1 MFKLPLQT
9 ARGVSR
15 SAPVSIKRQLRPSSS
30 SASDRAGCVDRAVN
44 ELQAA
49 QGITTTGRVVN
60 KICTRLANDRATT
73 RTEQLIWLAK
83 HALDT
88 SAAPKRDTASSKA
101 SVYQNPP
108 EKQEDE
114 QKSTASEADGK
125 RSWDGVSAWPHMCA
139 PSSSHHNPSAN
150 DGPAYEA
157 PTLGDLPPAYTEL
170 PGQVENEELG
180 TNAVVADD
188 GRVNIRIDQKS
199 RALSQLILPQ
209 IQRQLTNA
217 QEDPEPPPPY
227 VPEFLGGAPGQQPPP
242 PLNVVIQVVGSRG
255 DVQPFVALGKV
266 LKDTYGHRVRL
277 ATHPTFKD
285 FVIENGLEFF
295 SIGGDPAE
303 LMAFMVKNPGLMPGF
318 DTLRSGDI
326 GKRRKGIAEILS
338 GTWRSC
344 IETGNGLGVDPLQQ
358 TVEEWMGIEDQLPEQ
373 LRKPFVADAIIANP
387 PAFGH
392 IHCAEKLGIPLHMMF
407 TMPWSPTQQFPH
419 PLANI
424 QSSNADPTITNYLS
438 YIMVDVLTW
447 QGLGDVIN
455 RFRKDSLRLDPISAV
470 WAPAMLARLKVPF
483 TYCWSPALIP
493 KPRDWN
499 HHISV
504 AGFYFLN
511 LASNYTP
518 APDLAAFLDGGEPPV
533 YIGFGS
539 IVVDDPNAMTKMIFD
554 AVKITGKRALVSK
567 GWGGLGADDLGKP
580 DGVFMLGNCPH
591 DWLFKRVSAVV
602 HHGGAGTTAAG
613 IATGKPTVVVPFFGD
628 QAFWGA
634 MVSRAG
640 AGPDPIPYKE
650 LTAEKLAGAINE
662 ALKPETLDRAHE
674 LCDKIKQENGTQKGA
689 QSFHQMLNY
698 DELRCALMPDKPAV
712 WRLKRTDVKLSAKA
726 ATVLAQQ
733 GEVNFSDMKLYR
745 PREYVPDEGPWDPVS
760 GAAGAIMGTATSVM
774 MGVADMPIQTLKLL
788 NIHPDA
794 RSKKGKEKATG
805 TESPSIGEGS
815 SSGRPTTSRTATD
828 ATDRSSRSG
837 AATPTA
843 ADAAADL
850 ARIQADNP
858 AVKSPGSPG
867 TPSHR
872 SSFMSQ
878 AFAESTQGSRSRSRS
893 RSRSVA
899 GSAAPSNTG
908 PKPSMA
914 ENCESAVDT
923 GKGLARIV
931 GAGFKS
937 PMDFSLNVA
946 KGFHNVPKL
955 YGAEVRQVDKVTDF
969 QSGMRTAAKQ
979 FGFGL
984 YDGITGIVTDP
995 YKGAKK
1001 EGGIGFVKGVGR
1013 GIMSV
1018 PFRVMGGAWSVPGYA
1033 MKGLYQEMVKSK
1045 GKSVQNY
1052 IIAARIAQGYD
1063 EASEVTQEERDVIV
1077 KKWSHM
1083 KWGIKKKRNVGA
1095 EQMDSLHSLVQQKKD
1110 RKDKRSAILDSHVG
1124 AVAQPSAHTT
1134 SVPQG
1139 SAAGQYPDPPRR
1151 RGVEPEI
1158 RSTIPSWRQQEAER
1172 TRALRRQETPTSGSP
1187 SIASSIAPS
1196 QQSQAD
1202 LEAQLRAEEEED
1214 QRELERAIAASVAE
1228 SSRGDPEE
1236 DRLIASAIRASIA
1249 ELENAPPSS
1258 SGAPTQQDEEAAL
1271 HRAMTASMSEAGKTD
1286 MTEEEKKA
1294 LEETLR
1300 KSLSETSKRTRRDS
1314 DHREWGSDNDT
1325 EDDEDY
1331 KRIIAESKHLAQ
1343 IHAEHPDE
1351 YATSTQGAQQESG
1364 VMDAMSQAIGGGASG
1379 PTPVS
1384 PPPYAHPSAS
1394 EPCGRDVDMDARAAP
1409 PPLPHRITMQDNDN
1423 DDEDAEL
1430 KKVLAESEKAESERI
1445 SNLEKQRTEEDIVM
1459 EYVRKQSLLEEEH
1472 RQRVRN
1478 GEESAGR

>member
-1 MFKLPLQT
+1 MSGSQNPTQGNDAPYSGAPPTQQPPGYAEPNERVAEPTNAPTGSAVPSSPGQHHDTSSAQQSSKPE
-9 ARGVSR
+9 R
-15 SAPVSIKRQLRPSSS
+15 SNYVGSYRPSDVHRQDSTPIES
-30 SASDRAGCVDRAVN
+30 RYDFD
-44 ELQAA
+44 
-49 QGITTTGRVVN
+49 
-60 KICTRLANDRATT
+60 ANLPHD
-73 RTEQLIWLAK
+73 
-83 HALDT
+83 
-88 SAAPKRDTASSKA
+88 
-101 SVYQNPP
+101 
-108 EKQEDE
+108 
-114 QKSTASEADGK
+114 SEA
-125 RSWDGVSAWPHMCA
+125 A
-139 PSSSHHNPSAN
+139 NPN
-150 DGPAYEA
+150 QP
-157 PTLGDLPPAYTEL
+157 PPAYTEL
-170 PGQVENEELG
+170 PGQIDNEGLG
-180 TNAVVADD
+180 TNAVVAED

-209 IQRQLTNA
+209 LQRQLT
-217 QEDPEPPPPY
+217 QSRDDPAPPPPY
-227 VPEFLGGAPGQQPPP
+227 VPEFLGGAPGQEPPP

-318 DTLRSGDI
+318 DTLRSGDV
-326 GKRRKGIAEILS
+326 GRRRKGIAEILR

-344 IETGNGLGVDPLQQ
+344 IETGNGLGVDPLKQ
-358 TVEEWMGIEDQLPEQ
+358 TVEEWMGVEDQLPEQ
-373 LRKPFVADAIIANP
+373 LKKPFVADVIIANP

-424 QSSNADPTITNYLS
+424 QSSNADPTITNYIS

-455 RFRKDSLRLDPISAV
+455 RFRKDSLHLDPISTI
-470 WAPAMLARLKVPF
+470 WAPAMLARLKIPF

-493 KPRDWN
+493 KPKDWN

-518 APDLAAFLDGGEPPV
+518 EPDLAAFLAAGEPPV

-591 DWLFKRVSAVV
+591 DWLFQHVSAVV

-613 IATGKPTVVVPFFGD
+613 IASGRPTVVVPFFGD

-640 AGPDPIPYKE
+640 AGPDPMPYKD
-650 LTAEKLAGAINE
+650 LTAEKLATAINE
-662 ALKPETLDRAHE
+662 ALKPESLERAQE
-674 LCDKIKQENGTQKGA
+674 LCEKIKQENGTQKGA

-698 DELRCALMPDKPAV
+698 DEMRCAVMPNKPAV
-712 WRLKRTDVKLSAKA
+712 WRLKRTQTKLSAKA
-726 ATVLAQQ
+726 ATILAQQ
-733 GEVNFSDMKLYR
+733 GEVTFSDLKLYR
-745 PREYVPDEGPWDPVS
+745 AREYVPDEGPLDPVS
-760 GAAGAIMGTATSVM
+760 GAAGALMGTATSVM

-788 NIHPDA
+788 NIHPDS
-794 RSKKGKEKATG
+794 RSKKGKEKATSDTTTGGESIRDGRPTNAKITNSNDDFSLISG
-805 TESPSIGEGS
+805 TDTPLGPGS
-815 SSGRPTTSRTATD
+815 SSSDLMSTQSDTLPLGSIDTST
-828 ATDRSSRSG
+828 
-837 AATPTA
+837 TPT
-843 ADAAADL
+843 
-850 ARIQADNP
+850 
-858 AVKSPGSPG
+858 
-867 TPSHR
+867 HR

-878 AFAESTQGSRSRSRS
+878 AFADSTGGSRSSSRERARQIVTDCPVVRSRRGS
-893 RSRSVA
+893 SVSGA
-899 GSAAPSNTG
+899 EKYAATG
-908 PKPSMA
+908 RPMKDAQQPGLAESM
-914 ENCESAVDT
+914 ESAVDT

-937 PMDFSLNVA
+937 PMDFSLGIA

-969 QSGMRTAAKQ
+969 QSGLRTAAKE

-1018 PFRVMGGAWSVPGYA
+1018 PFRVIGGAWSVPGYA
-1033 MKGLYQEMVKSK
+1033 MKGLYQEMIKSK
-1045 GKSVQNY
+1045 GKTVQNY

-1063 EASEVTQEERDVIV
+1063 EASSVTQKERDDIV
-1077 KKWSHM
+1077 RKWQHV
-1083 KWGIKKKRNVGA
+1083 KVGIKKKRTPGA
-1095 EQMDSLHSLVQQKKD
+1095 EQMDSLHSLVEEKRKRKTDRWERVNSAFKKPESRPSFPPD
-1110 RKDKRSAILDSHVG
+1110 MSSAGSYHEPSHLR
-1124 AVAQPSAHTT
+1124 HDT
-1134 SVPQG
+1134 
-1139 SAAGQYPDPPRR
+1139 
-1151 RGVEPEI
+1151 EPEI

-1172 TRALRRQETPTSGSP
+1172 ARSLRRQNTDATAPTQ
-1187 SIASSIAPS
+1187 AS
-1196 QQSQAD
+1196 QSAIS
-1202 LEAQLRAEEEED
+1202 LEAQLIAEEEAE
-1214 QRELERAIAASVAE
+1214 QRELEKAIAASVAE
-1228 SSRGDPEE
+1228 ASRGNPEE
-1236 DRLIASAIRASIA
+1236 DQLIEAAIRASIA
-1249 ELENAPPSS
+1249 ELERAPVGTSES
-1258 SGAPTQQDEEAAL
+1258 DDEAAL
-1271 HRAMTASMSEAGKTD
+1271 KRAVTASLGESGKKDITA
-1286 MTEEEKKA
+1286 EEQAA

-1300 KSLSETSKRTRRDS
+1300 KSLLETSVKRQ
-1314 DHREWGSDNDT
+1314 HGSDLEWDEADDT
-1325 EDDEDY
+1325 EEDEEFQ
-1331 KRIIAESKHLAQ
+1331 RIIAESKELAHL
-1343 IHAEHPDE
+1343 HSTHPQHYPE
-1351 YATSTQGAQQESG
+1351 SQEKASMESG
-1364 VMDAMSQAIGGGASG
+1364 VMNAMDAALGVNQQSANVNVNA
-1379 PTPVS
+1379 
-1384 PPPYAHPSAS
+1384 SAS
-1394 EPCGRDVDMDARAAP
+1394 PADAHAQQTGI
-1409 PPLPHRITMQDNDN
+1409 ITHDQDEEMQ
-1423 DDEDAEL
+1423 
-1430 KKVLAESEKAESERI
+1430 KVLAESERAEKDRVEAVNRQ
-1445 SNLEKQRTEEDIVM
+1445 KTEEDIVL

-1472 RQRVRN
+1472 RLRVQR
-1478 GEESAGR
+1478 GE

>member
-1 MFKLPLQT
+1 M
-9 ARGVSR
+9 
-15 SAPVSIKRQLRPSSS
+15 
-30 SASDRAGCVDRAVN
+30 
-44 ELQAA
+44 
-49 QGITTTGRVVN
+49 
-60 KICTRLANDRATT
+60 
-73 RTEQLIWLAK
+73 
-83 HALDT
+83 
-88 SAAPKRDTASSKA
+88 ASSNSPGQGNDA
-101 SVYQNPP
+101 TRDDAPLTQRHAQTHTN
-108 EKQEDE
+108 
-114 QKSTASEADGK
+114 
-125 RSWDGVSAWPHMCA
+125 A
-139 PSSSHHNPSAN
+139 PSSSRNSSDINRVPAHDAPSLENP
-150 DGPAYEA
+150 
-157 PTLGDLPPAYTEL
+157 PPAYTEL
-170 PGQVENEELG
+170 PGQVDNEELG

-209 IQRQLTNA
+209 IQRQLTHA

-266 LKDTYGHRVRL
+266 LKETYGHRVRL

-358 TVEEWMGIEDQLPEQ
+358 TVEEWMGIEEQLPEQ

-387 PAFGH
+387 PSFGH
-392 IHCAEKLGIPLHMMF
+392 IHCAEKLGIPIHMMF

-424 QSSNADPTITNYLS
+424 QSTNADPTITNYMS

-455 RFRKDSLRLDPISAV
+455 RFRKDSLRLDPISGV

-493 KPRDWN
+493 KPKDWN

-518 APDLAAFLDGGEPPV
+518 DPDLAAFLDGGEPPV

-640 AGPDPIPYKE
+640 AGPDPIPYKD
-650 LTAEKLAGAINE
+650 LTAEKLAGAISE
-662 ALKPETLDRAHE
+662 ALKPESLDRAQE

-698 DELRCALMPDKPAV
+698 DELRCAIMPNKPAV

-733 GEVNFSDMKLYR
+733 GEVNFSEMKLYR

-760 GAAGAIMGTATSVM
+760 GAAGALMGTATSVM

-794 RSKKGKEKATG
+794 RSKKGKEKRTG
-805 TESPSIGEGS
+805 TGTSSIGEGS
-815 SSGRPTTSRTATD
+815 SSGRPVTT
-828 ATDRSSRSG
+828 RSGTGASERSGRSG
-837 AATPTA
+837 ASTPTA
-843 ADAAADL
+843 ADAAADI
-850 ARIQADNP
+850 ARMQADNP
-858 AVKSPGSPG
+858 AVTSPGSPG

-872 SSFMSQ
+872 STFMSQ
-878 AFAESTQGSRSRSRS
+878 ALAESTQGSRSRSRS
-893 RSRSVA
+893 RSRSA
-899 GSAAPSNTG
+899 ATSTAPSNTA

-914 ENCESAVDT
+914 ENVDSAVDT
-923 GKGLARIV
+923 GKGLARII

-969 QSGMRTAAKQ
+969 QSGMRTAAKE
-979 FGFGL
+979 FGYGL

-1063 EASEVTQEERDVIV
+1063 EASEVTQEERDEIV
-1077 KKWSHM
+1077 KTWGHM

-1095 EQMDSLHSLVQQKKD
+1095 EQMDSLHSLVQQK
-1110 RKDKRSAILDSHVG
+1110 RDKKNERSARLSSQTGGPGV
-1124 AVAQPSAHTT
+1124 QQSAHAN
-1134 SVPQG
+1134 SILQG
-1139 SAAGQYPDPPRR
+1139 SIAGPYPDPPRR

-1158 RSTIPSWRQQEAER
+1158 RSTVPSWRQQEAER
-1172 TRALRRQETPTSGSP
+1172 TRALRRQDTTTSGSP
-1187 SIASSIAPS
+1187 SVAPS

-1249 ELENAPPSS
+1249 ELERAPAGSNPS
-1258 SGAPTQQDEEAAL
+1258 QQDEEEAL
-1271 HRAMTASMSEAGKTD
+1271 HRAMTASMEEAGKLNV
-1286 MTEEEKKA
+1286 TEEEQKA

-1300 KSLSETSKRTRRDS
+1300 KSLLETSKKRQV
-1314 DHREWGSDNDT
+1314 GSDNEWDSDADT

-1331 KRIIAESKHLAQ
+1331 KRIIAESKQLAHV
-1343 IHAEHPDE
+1343 HANHPGE
-1351 YATSTQGAQQESG
+1351 YANSAQGAQQERG
-1364 VMDAMSQAIGGGASG
+1364 VMDAMSQAIG
-1379 PTPVS
+1379 
-1384 PPPYAHPSAS
+1384 
-1394 EPCGRDVDMDARAAP
+1394 AADDDEYEDRS
-1409 PPLPHRITMQDNDN
+1409 HRIEMR
-1423 DDEDAEL
+1423 DDDHEDDDAEL
-1430 KKVLAESEKAESERI
+1430 KRVMEESEKAENERMQK
-1445 SNLEKQRTEEDIVM
+1445 LEKQKTEEDIVM

-1472 RQRVRN
+1472 RQRVAN
-1478 GEESAGR
+1478 GRDANGGGSSAGAGR

>member
-1 MFKLPLQT
+1 MTSWNNPPQSSNGP
-9 ARGVSR
+9 RD
-15 SAPVSIKRQLRPSSS
+15 SAPPTQR
-30 SASDRAGCVDRAVN
+30 
-44 ELQAA
+44 
-49 QGITTTGRVVN
+49 
-60 KICTRLANDRATT
+60 
-73 RTEQLIWLAK
+73 
-83 HALDT
+83 HAH
-88 SAAPKRDTASSKA
+88 A
-101 SVYQNPP
+101 QNP
-108 EKQEDE
+108 
-114 QKSTASEADGK
+114 
-125 RSWDGVSAWPHMCA
+125 A
-139 PSSSHHNPSAN
+139 PSSSHDNFDAGQVTAHDAPHLENP
-150 DGPAYEA
+150 
-157 PTLGDLPPAYTEL
+157 PPAYTEL

-209 IQRQLTNA
+209 IQRQLTHA

-227 VPEFLGGAPGQQPPP
+227 VPEFLGGAPDQQPPP

-358 TVEEWMGIEDQLPEQ
+358 TVEDWMGIEDQLPEQ

-387 PAFGH
+387 PSFGH
-392 IHCAEKLGIPLHMMF
+392 IHCAEKLGIPLHIMF

-424 QSSNADPTITNYLS
+424 QSTNADPTITNYMS

-455 RFRKDSLRLDPISAV
+455 RFRKDSLRLDPISGV
-470 WAPAMLARLKVPF
+470 WAPAMLARLKIPF

-493 KPRDWN
+493 KPKDWN

-518 APDLAAFLDGGEPPV
+518 EPDLAAFLDGGEPPV

-640 AGPDPIPYKE
+640 AGPDPIPYKD

-662 ALKPETLDRAHE
+662 ALKPESLDRAQE

-698 DELRCALMPDKPAV
+698 DELRCAIIPNKPAV

-733 GEVNFSDMKLYR
+733 GEVSFSEMKLYR
-745 PREYVPDEGPWDPVS
+745 PREYVPDEGPWDPLS
-760 GAAGAIMGTATSVM
+760 GAAGALMGTATSVM

-794 RSKKGKEKATG
+794 RSKKGKEKRTG
-805 TESPSIGEGS
+805 TGTSSTGEGS
-815 SSGRPTTSRTATD
+815 SSGHLSTT
-828 ATDRSSRSG
+828 RSG
-837 AATPTA
+837 TEATERSGRSRASTPTA
-843 ADAAADL
+843 ADAAADI
-850 ARIQADNP
+850 ARIQAEKQ
-858 AVKSPGSPG
+858 AVTSPGSPS
-867 TPSHR
+867 TPSHK
-872 SSFMSQ
+872 STFMSQ

-893 RSRSVA
+893 RSRSA
-899 GSAAPSNTG
+899 AASTAPSNTA

-914 ENCESAVDT
+914 ENVDSAVDT
-923 GKGLARIV
+923 GKGLARII
-931 GAGFKS
+931 GASFKS

-969 QSGMRTAAKQ
+969 QSGMRTAAKE
-979 FGFGL
+979 FGYGL

-1063 EASEVTQEERDVIV
+1063 EASDVTQEQRDEIV
-1077 KKWSHM
+1077 KTWGHM
-1083 KWGIKKKRNVGA
+1083 KSSIKKKRNVGA
-1095 EQMDSLHSLVQQKKD
+1095 EQMDSLHSLVQQKM
-1110 RKDKRSAILDSHVG
+1110 DKKNERSARLRTQGSG
-1124 AVAQPSAHTT
+1124 AGVQQSAHA
-1134 SVPQG
+1134 SSILQG
-1139 SAAGQYPDPPRR
+1139 SIAGPYPDPPRR
-1151 RGVEPEI
+1151 HGVEPEI
-1158 RSTIPSWRQQEAER
+1158 RSTVPSWRQQEAER
-1172 TRALRRQETPTSGSP
+1172 TRALRRQDTTTSGS
-1187 SIASSIAPS
+1187 SSVAPS
-1196 QQSQAD
+1196 QQSKVD

-1236 DRLIASAIRASIA
+1236 DRLVASAIRASIA
-1249 ELENAPPSS
+1249 ELERAPAGSNPS
-1258 SGAPTQQDEEAAL
+1258 QKDEEEAL
-1271 HRAMTASMSEAGKTD
+1271 RRAMTASMEEAGKTNA
-1286 MTEEEKKA
+1286 TEEEQKA

-1300 KSLSETSKRTRRDS
+1300 KSLLETTKKRQADS
-1314 DHREWGSDNDT
+1314 DNEWDSDADT
-1325 EDDEDY
+1325 EDGEDY
-1331 KRIIAESKHLAQ
+1331 KRIIAESKQLAH
-1343 IHAEHPDE
+1343 IHVDHPNE
-1351 YATSTQGAQQESG
+1351 YANSAQGARQESG
-1364 VMDAMSQAIGGGASG
+1364 VMDAMSQAIGAANDGDDEDEDDDDDDDDA
-1379 PTPVS
+1379 
-1384 PPPYAHPSAS
+1384 
-1394 EPCGRDVDMDARAAP
+1394 DVDGRS
-1409 PPLPHRITMQDNDN
+1409 HRIEMRNVDY
-1423 DDEDAEL
+1423 DDDDAEL
-1430 KKVLAESEKAESERI
+1430 KRVMEESEKAETERMQR
-1445 SNLEKQRTEEDIVM
+1445 LEKQKTEEDIVM

-1472 RQRVRN
+1472 RQRVASGRN
-1478 GEESAGR
+1478 TGVEGSGAGAGAGASTGR